1 MANIAKTVIKPKE
14 PKQFRAVFIFTGQ
27 GDSTVLAIPTGNGV
41 DDYTYL
47 LLDCDLDR
55 EKNEVN
61 IPLMLKDLLETK
73 ELPIYLNTHPHKDHT
88 GGIKEVYDSIGIQEV
103 WHSNHRAGGRNKVS
117 DEELAYVLKKVG
129 KSNEFLLKGSDKL
142 NKLRTHDDEGII
154 KQLGLIDFQVFS
166 PAKFVCD
173 DIAEE
178 TEETRRRRI
187 HEQCGVIK
195 FSYMGK
201 SMLFTGDANKKAWSE
216 YITPH
221 HSENLKSDI
230 LTASHHGSRTAFK
243 ENGEDESPFTDHLEH
258 IDAEFLVISA
268 PKQENSDHDHP
279 HDDALKIY
287 EDFFE
292 KDKIF
297 HLGQEPNGNDP
308 FCLVV
313 TITQNGQL
321 LVDIDKM
328 LIDEYS
334 EKNDEK
340 EKEKS
345 SNRNISSASA
355 ATGYPYAK
363 L

>member
-61 IPLMLKDLLETK
+61 IPLMLNDLLETK

-117 DEELAYVLKKVG
+117 DEELDYVLKKVG
-129 KSNEFLLKGSDKL
+129 KSNEFHLKGSDKL
-142 NKLRTHDDEGII
+142 NKLRTHDEEEII
-154 KQLGLIDFQVFS
+154 KKLGLIDFQVFS
-166 PAKFVCD
+166 PAEYVCN
-173 DIAEE
+173 DIDEE
-178 TEETRRRRI
+178 TEDVKRARI
-187 HEQCGVIK
+187 HEQCAVIK
-195 FSYMGK
+195 FTYLEK
-201 SMLFTGDANKKAWSE
+201 SILFTGDANKKAWSDF
-216 YITPH
+216 ITRH
-221 HSENLKSDI
+221 HKDNLKSDI
-230 LTASHHGSRTAFK
+230 LTASHHCARTAFK
-243 ENGEDESPFTDHLEH
+243 ENKDDENPFTDHLKY
-258 IDAEFLVISA
+258 IDAEYLVISA
-268 PKQENSDHDHP
+268 PKQKDSQHGHP
-279 HDDALKIY
+279 NDDALEIY

-308 FCLVV
+308 FCLIV
-313 TITQNGQL
+313 TCIILPKCTIESHESVPLNG
-321 LVDIDKM
+321 
-328 LIDEYS
+328 
-334 EKNDEK
+334 
-340 EKEKS
+340 
-345 SNRNISSASA
+345 
-355 ATGYPYAK
+355 
-363 L
+363 